1 MTMRAL
7 RTAVTLAAAAA
18 LAAGAGVGVASAA
31 NSGASGAGE
40 CQPGTLRATTTSAG
54 GSQVGMNHV
63 GVYLKVV
70 NTGKSACTF
79 SGYPG
84 LALEAA
90 GHTAL
95 KTTARHGDTYFAQDP
110 GVHKVTLKPG
120 GAAYADMV
128 WTHTG
133 ASTAH
138 AKYLQI
144 SPTGS
149 NAHSVVA
156 FDQDVD
162 NGTLAVTAWSAARP
176 GAS

>member
-7 RTAVTLAAAAA
+7 RTALTLAAAAA
-18 LAAGAGVGVASAA
+18 LAAGVGVGVASATT
-31 NSGASGAGE
+31 SGGSAAAE
-40 CQPGTLRATTTSAG
+40 CQPGTLVAKPTSEG
-54 GSQVGMNHV
+54 GNQAGMNHA

-70 NTGKSACTF
+70 NTGKTACTF

-84 LALEAA
+84 LALEGA

-95 KTTARHGDTYFAQDP
+95 KTKVRHGDTYFAQDP
-110 GVHKVTLKPG
+110 GVHPITLGAGK
-120 GAAYADMV
+120 AAYADLV

-133 ASTAH
+133 ASTAK

-162 NGTLAVTAWSAARP
+162 NGTLAVTAWSKTRPAA
-176 GAS
+176 